1 VAAEAGWPTVRSL
14 AHDLCG
20 NGFFEASGHLGGQTT
35 GHFLGI
41 LKHIQYIHTTP
52 PQGDHMQAAVEVRI
66 VAIVQRCSDVLLYKY
81 GGMPR
86 PAIHRGAVDLEIGQD
101 DAAEALEPEVQGSFV
116 VTLATKRMDARK
128 SVMNLRHDSLQQLI
142 PVAAGDVIKPPSDH
156 FV

>member
-1 VAAEAGWPTVRSL
+1 
-14 AHDLCG
+14 
-20 NGFFEASGHLGGQTT
+20 
-35 GHFLGI
+35 
-41 LKHIQYIHTTP
+41 
-52 PQGDHMQAAVEVRI
+52 MQAPIEVRI
-66 VAIVQRCSDVLLYKY
+66 FAIKQRCSDVLLHKY

-86 PAIHRGAVDLEIGQD
+86 PAIHRGAVDLEIEIGQD
-101 DAAEALEPEVQGSFV
+101 DAAKALEPEVQGSFV

>member
-1 VAAEAGWPTVRSL
+1 MAAEAGWPTVRSL

-35 GHFLGI
+35 DHFLGI

-66 VAIVQRCSDVLLYKY
+66 VAIEQRCSDVLLYKY

-86 PAIHRGAVDLEIGQD
+86 PAIDRGAVDLEIGQD

-116 VTLATKRMDARK
+116 VTLATKRMDASK